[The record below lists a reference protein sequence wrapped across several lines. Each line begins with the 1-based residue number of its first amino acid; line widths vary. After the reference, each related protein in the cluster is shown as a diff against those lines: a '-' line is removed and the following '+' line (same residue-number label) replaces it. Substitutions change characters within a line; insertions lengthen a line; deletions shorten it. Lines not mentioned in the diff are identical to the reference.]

1 MASRRGYI
9 GRLRCS
15 DGRPRQYSQPMPAFW
30 RLAKLMLDFKGR
42 IVLALLC
49 AVLSGG
55 SLAGGLLT
63 SSPIIDGLFEEQQG
77 LRQIALD
84 HNSDAAESGGW
95 AFPTWFVEQLPEN
108 AWPSIVFLVV
118 VIAVLAV
125 AAGLFQF
132 THSFLALTVVHRTVM
147 RVRRKAFRSL
157 LFMPLLAA
165 QRSVGEPGAATP
177 PGPVDGSDAVSRLI
191 TDADQL
197 AYGFEALLSKAVTQV
212 TKGLGA
218 LVFAF
223 IINWKLSLLA
233 LVIAPAVWGVIRYFG
248 RRIKR
253 ASKAAMGHR
262 AELLSIATESAQALR
277 VVKAYTAERR
287 EAHRFSLA
295 NRRVYHQMLKAR
307 TARALSK
314 PFVEV
319 LTVFILVVLVL
330 VAFWAITEG
339 KLEVPDFIKVLAGL
353 ALGGAALKPL
363 TGLLNDMQTSAGAAE
378 RLEEL
383 LHASVEPGHEPGL
396 ERLPRHNQS
405 IELKDVEVRYPGAR
419 TPAVNGV
426 SLTINHGERV
436 AIVGPN
442 GSGKTTLLGLLYRMY
457 DPESGLVLVDGHD
470 LKRVSVRSLRKQV
483 GVVSQETVLFEG
495 TVRDNVAYGKPTAT
509 DDEVRSALD
518 RARATEFVDQM
529 PGGIRA
535 EIAERGTS
543 LSGGQRQRLAIAR
556 AILRDPA
563 ILILDEATSM
573 IDAGSEARIN
583 EAMDEFS
590 QGRTTVVVAHRLS
603 TVRRADRIVVLRAGQ
618 VVDVGTHGELMARC
632 ELYQDLARTQL
643 LGGDETTD
651 TQSDGPSG

>member
-1 MASRRGYI
+1 
-9 GRLRCS
+9 
-15 DGRPRQYSQPMPAFW
+15 MPAFW

-95 AFPTWFVEQLPEN
+95 AFPAWFVEQLPEN

-396 ERLPRHNQS
+396 ERLPRHSQT
-405 IELKDVEVRYPGAR
+405 IELKDVAVRYPGAR
-419 TPAVNGV
+419 SPAVNGV
-426 SLTINHGERV
+426 SLTIAHGERV

-457 DPESGLVLVDGHD
+457 DPESGSVLVDGHD

-509 DDEVRSALD
+509 DEEVRSALD
-518 RARATEFVDQM
+518 RARATEFVEQM

>member
-1 MASRRGYI
+1 
-9 GRLRCS
+9 
-15 DGRPRQYSQPMPAFW
+15 
-30 RLAKLMLDFKGR
+30 MLDFKGR
-42 IVLALLC
+42 IVLALIC

-63 SSPIIDGLFEEQQG
+63 ASPIVDGLFGEQQG
-77 LRQIALD
+77 LRQIAET
-84 HNSDAAESGGW
+84 HNARDNAQWTVPAW
-95 AFPTWFVEQLPEN
+95 LVEQLPTD
-108 AWPSIVFLVV
+108 AWQSIVLLVV
-118 VIAVLAV
+118 LIAVLAV
-125 AAGLFQF
+125 ASGFFQF
-132 THSFLALTVVHRTVM
+132 THAFLALTVVHRTVM
-147 RVRRKAFRSL
+147 RIRRKAFRSL

-165 QRSVGEPGAATP
+165 QRGGIEDSAGSPN
-177 PGPVDGSDAVSRLI
+177 GPVSGSDAVSRLI
-191 TDADQL
+191 ADADQL

-223 IINWKLSLLA
+223 VINWQLSLLA
-233 LVIAPAVWGVIRYFG
+233 MVIAPAVWGVIRYFG

-262 AELLSIATESAQALR
+262 AQLLSIATEAAQALR

-287 EAHRFSLA
+287 EAHRFSVA

-330 VAFWAITEG
+330 VAFWFIRQES
-339 KLEVPDFIKVLAGL
+339 LQVPDFMKVLGGL

-363 TGLLNDMQTSAGAAE
+363 TGLINDMQTSAGAAE
-378 RLEEL
+378 RLDEL
-383 LHASVEPGHEPGL
+383 LHASTEPGHEPGL
-396 ERLPRHNQS
+396 ERLPRHSKS
-405 IELKDVEVRYPGAR
+405 IELADVAVRYPGAR
-419 TPAVNGV
+419 TPAVDGV
-426 SLTINHGERV
+426 SLKIEHGERV

-457 DPESGLVLVDGHD
+457 DPEHGAVLVDGHD
-470 LKRVSVRSLRKQV
+470 LTEVSVRSLRKQI

-509 DDEVRSALD
+509 DDEVQSALD
-518 RARATEFVDQM
+518 RARATEFVSEM
-529 PGGIRA
+529 PGGLRA

-603 TVRRADRIVVLRAGQ
+603 TVRRADRIVVLEAGK
-618 VVDVGTHGELMARC
+618 VVDIGAHDQLMARC

-651 TQSDGPSG
+651 TQGEDAPG

>member
-1 MASRRGYI
+1 
-9 GRLRCS
+9 
-15 DGRPRQYSQPMPAFW
+15 
-30 RLAKLMLDFKGR
+30 MLDFKGR
-42 IVLALLC
+42 IALALLC

-55 SLAGGLLT
+55 SLAVGLLT
-63 SSPIIDGLFEEQQG
+63 SAPIVDGLFEEQQG
-77 LRQIALD
+77 LRAIAQD
-84 HNSDAAESGGW
+84 HNTKAQSEGSW
-95 AFPTWFVEQLPEN
+95 QWPTWLVDSLPQD

-118 VIAVLAV
+118 LIAVLAV
-125 AAGLFQF
+125 LAGVFQF
-132 THSFLALTVVHRTVM
+132 SHAFLSLTVVHRTVM
-147 RVRRKAFRSL
+147 RVRRQAFRSL

-165 QRSVGEPGAATP
+165 QRGSGDGQTESPSGAVG
-177 PGPVDGSDAVSRLI
+177 GSDAVSRLI
-191 TDADQL
+191 ADADQL
-197 AYGFEALLSKAVTQV
+197 AYGFEAMISKAVTQI

-218 LVFAF
+218 LIFAF
-223 IINWKLSLLA
+223 IIDWKLSLLA

-248 RRIKR
+248 RRIKK
-253 ASKAAMGHR
+253 ASKAAMTHR
-262 AELLSIATESAQALR
+262 AQLLSIATEAAQALR

-287 EAHRFSLA
+287 ETHRFSLA

-319 LTVFILVVLVL
+319 LTVLILVVLVL
-330 VAFWAITEG
+330 VAFWAITNG
-339 KLEVPDFIKVLAGL
+339 KLEVPDFVKVLAGL

-383 LHASVEPGHEPGL
+383 LNASTEPGHEAGL
-396 ERLPRHNQS
+396 ERLPRHSQT
-405 IELKDVEVRYPGAR
+405 IELKSATVRYPGAR
-419 TPAVNGV
+419 TPAVDGV
-426 SLTINHGERV
+426 SLSIKHGERV

-442 GSGKTTLLGLLYRMY
+442 GSGKTTLLGLLYRLY
-457 DPESGLVLVDGHD
+457 DPEQGTVLVDGHD
-470 LKRVSVRSLRKQV
+470 LTKVSVRSLRKQI

-495 TVRDNVAYGKPTAT
+495 SVRDNVAYGKPTAS
-509 DDEVRSALD
+509 DDEVQAALD
-518 RARATEFVDQM
+518 RARATEFVSQM
-529 PGGIRA
+529 PGGMKA
-535 EIAERGTS
+535 AIAERGTS

-556 AILRDPA
+556 SILRDPA

-603 TVRRADRIVVLRAGQ
+603 TVRRADRIVVLDAGK
-618 VVDVGTHGELMARC
+618 VVDVGTHDQLMARC

-643 LGGDETTD
+643 LGGEDTD
-651 TQSDGPSG
+651 NDR

>member
-1 MASRRGYI
+1 
-9 GRLRCS
+9 
-15 DGRPRQYSQPMPAFW
+15 
-30 RLAKLMLDFKGR
+30 MLDFKGR
-42 IVLALLC
+42 VVLALIC
-49 AVLSGG
+49 ATLSGG
-55 SLAGGLLT
+55 GLAVGLLT
-63 SSPIIDGLFEEQQG
+63 ASPIVDGLFGEQKG
-77 LRQIALD
+77 LKELALAS
-84 HNSDAAESGGW
+84 NAQAATQGGW
-95 AFPTWFVEQLPEN
+95 EIPSWIVDRLP
-108 AWPSIVFLVV
+108 ADPWVSVV
-118 VIAVLAV
+118 VLVSLVALLAIF
-125 AAGLFQF
+125 AGLAQF
-132 THSFLALTVVHRTVM
+132 AHAFLSLTVVHRTVM
-147 RVRRKAFRSL
+147 RIRRQSFRAL

-165 QRSVGEPGAATP
+165 QRGVGEGQTDAASGA
-177 PGPVDGSDAVSRLI
+177 VSGSDAVSRLI
-191 TDADQL
+191 ADADQL
-197 AYGFEALLSKAVTQV
+197 AYGFEALVSKAVTQV

-223 IINWKLSLLA
+223 IINWWLSLLA
-233 LVIAPAVWGVIRYFG
+233 IIIAPAVWGVIRYFG
-248 RRIKR
+248 RRIKK

-262 AELLSIATESAQALR
+262 SQLLSIATEAAQALR

-319 LTVFILVVLVL
+319 LTVFILVVLIL
-330 VAFWAITEG
+330 VAFYAINQGTLETE
-339 KLEVPDFIKVLAGL
+339 DFVKVLAGL

-383 LHASVEPGHEPGL
+383 LNASTEPGHEAGL
-396 ERLPRHNQS
+396 QRLPRHS
-405 IELKDVEVRYPGAR
+405 DTIELKDVVVRYPGAR

-426 SLTINHGERV
+426 SLTIRHGERV

-442 GSGKTTLLGLLYRMY
+442 GSGKTTLLGLLYRLY
-457 DPESGLVLVDGHD
+457 DPERGTVLVDGHD
-470 LKRVSVRSLRKQV
+470 LAKVSVRSLRKQI

-495 TVRDNVAYGKPTAT
+495 TVRDNVAYGKPTAS
-509 DDEVRSALD
+509 DDEVRAALQ
-518 RARATEFVDQM
+518 RARATEFVEQM

-535 EIAERGTS
+535 SIAERGTS

-603 TVRRADRIVVLRAGQ
+603 TVRRADRIVVLEAGRI
-618 VVDVGTHGELMARC
+618 VDAGTHEVLMGRC
-632 ELYQDLARTQL
+632 ELYRDLARTQL
-643 LGGDETTD
+643 LGGDEGAG
-651 TQSDGPSG
+651 GPAAG

>member
-1 MASRRGYI
+1 
-9 GRLRCS
+9 
-15 DGRPRQYSQPMPAFW
+15 
-30 RLAKLMLDFKGR
+30 MLDFKGR
-42 IVLALLC
+42 IVLALVC
-49 AVLSGG
+49 ATLSGSG
-55 SLAGGLLT
+55 LAAGLLT
-63 SSPIIDGLFEEQQG
+63 ASPIIDGLLGDQKG
-77 LRQIALD
+77 LRELA
-84 HNSDAAESGGW
+84 DASNARAATEGGVVIPGW
-95 AFPTWFVEQLPEN
+95 IVDRLP
-108 AWPSIVFLVV
+108 ADPWSSVVLLVV
-118 VIAVLAV
+118 MVACLAIFAGV
-125 AAGLFQF
+125 AQF
-132 THSFLALTVVHRTVM
+132 AHAFLSLTVVHRTVM
-147 RVRRKAFRSL
+147 RIRRQSFRAL

-165 QRSVGEPGAATP
+165 QRGVGEGQ
-177 PGPVDGSDAVSRLI
+177 VDAKTGTVGGSDAVSRLI
-191 TDADQL
+191 ADADQL
-197 AYGFEALLSKAVTQV
+197 AYGFEALVSKAVTQV

-223 IINWKLSLLA
+223 IINWWLSLLA
-233 LVIAPAVWGVIRYFG
+233 ILIAPAVWGVIRYFG
-248 RRIKR
+248 RRIKK

-262 AELLSIATESAQALR
+262 SQLLSIATEAAQALR

-319 LTVFILVVLVL
+319 LTIFILVVLVL
-330 VAFWAITEG
+330 VAFWAISHGRLETE
-339 KLEVPDFIKVLAGL
+339 DFVKVLFGL

-383 LHASVEPGHEPGL
+383 LNANIEPGHEAGL
-396 ERLPRHNQS
+396 ERLPRHHET
-405 IELKDVEVRYPGAR
+405 IELKDVSVRYPGAR

-426 SLTINHGERV
+426 SLTIMHGERV

-442 GSGKTTLLGLLYRMY
+442 GSGKTTLLGLLYRLY
-457 DPESGLVLVDGHD
+457 DPEQGAVLVDGHD
-470 LKRVSVRSLRKQV
+470 LTKVSVRSLRKQV

-509 DDEVRSALD
+509 DAEVQAALD
-518 RARATEFVDQM
+518 RARATEFVSQM
-529 PGGIRA
+529 PGGIKA
-535 EIAERGTS
+535 GIAERGTS

-603 TVRRADRIVVLRAGQ
+603 TVRRADRIVVLEAGK
-618 VVDVGTHGELMARC
+618 VVDIGTHEQLLARC

-643 LGGDETTD
+643 LGGDD
-651 TQSDGPSG
+651 TGHDR

>member
-1 MASRRGYI
+1 
-9 GRLRCS
+9 
-15 DGRPRQYSQPMPAFW
+15 
-30 RLAKLMLDFKGR
+30 MLDFKGR
-42 IVLALLC
+42 IALALLC

-55 SLAGGLLT
+55 SLAVGLLT
-63 SSPIIDGLFEEQQG
+63 SAPIVDGLFEEQQG
-77 LRQIALD
+77 LRAIAQD
-84 HNSDAAESGGW
+84 HNTKAQSEGSW
-95 AFPTWFVEQLPEN
+95 QWPTWLVDSLPQD

-118 VIAVLAV
+118 LIAVLAV
-125 AAGLFQF
+125 LAGVFQF
-132 THSFLALTVVHRTVM
+132 SHAFLSLTVVHRTVM
-147 RVRRKAFRSL
+147 RVRRQAFRSL

-165 QRSVGEPGAATP
+165 QRGSGDGQTESPSGAVG
-177 PGPVDGSDAVSRLI
+177 GSDAVSRLI
-191 TDADQL
+191 ADADQL
-197 AYGFEALLSKAVTQV
+197 AYGFEAMISKAVTQI

-218 LVFAF
+218 LIFAF
-223 IINWKLSLLA
+223 IIDWKLSLLA

-248 RRIKR
+248 RRIKK
-253 ASKAAMGHR
+253 ASKAAMTHR
-262 AELLSIATESAQALR
+262 AQLLSIATEAAQALR

-287 EAHRFSLA
+287 ETHRFSLA

-319 LTVFILVVLVL
+319 LTVLILVVLVL
-330 VAFWAITEG
+330 VAFWAITNG
-339 KLEVPDFIKVLAGL
+339 KLEVPDFVKVLAGL

-383 LHASVEPGHEPGL
+383 LNASTEPGHEAGL
-396 ERLPRHNQS
+396 ERLPRHSQT
-405 IELKDVEVRYPGAR
+405 IELKDATVRYPGAR
-419 TPAVNGV
+419 TPAVDGV
-426 SLTINHGERV
+426 SLSIKHGERV

-442 GSGKTTLLGLLYRMY
+442 GSGKTTLLGLLYRLY
-457 DPESGLVLVDGHD
+457 DPEQGTVLVDGHD
-470 LKRVSVRSLRKQV
+470 LTKVSVRSLRKQI

-495 TVRDNVAYGKPTAT
+495 SVRDNVAYGKPTAS
-509 DDEVRSALD
+509 DDEVQAALD
-518 RARATEFVDQM
+518 RARATEFVSQM
-529 PGGIRA
+529 PGGMKA
-535 EIAERGTS
+535 AIAERGTS

-556 AILRDPA
+556 SILRDPA

-603 TVRRADRIVVLRAGQ
+603 TVRRADRIVVLDAGK
-618 VVDVGTHGELMARC
+618 VVDVGTHDQLMARC

-643 LGGDETTD
+643 LGGEDTD
-651 TQSDGPSG
+651 NDR

>member
-1 MASRRGYI
+1 
-9 GRLRCS
+9 
-15 DGRPRQYSQPMPAFW
+15 
-30 RLAKLMLDFKGR
+30 MLVFKGR

-55 SLAGGLLT
+55 SLAVGLLT
-63 SSPIIDGLFEEQQG
+63 SAPIVDGLFEEQQG
-77 LRQIALD
+77 LQKIAED
-84 HNSDAAESGGW
+84 HNTKAQSEGSWQWPAW
-95 AFPTWFVEQLPEN
+95 LVENLPQD
-108 AWPSIVFLVV
+108 AWPSIVLLVIL
-118 VIAVLAV
+118 IAVLAV
-125 AAGLFQF
+125 FAGVFQF

-147 RVRRKAFRSL
+147 RVRRQAFRSL

-165 QRSVGEPGAATP
+165 QRGPSDGQTDATSGTVG
-177 PGPVDGSDAVSRLI
+177 GSDAVSRLI
-191 TDADQL
+191 ADADQL
-197 AYGFEALLSKAVTQV
+197 AYGFEALVSKAVTQI

-223 IINWKLSLLA
+223 IIDWKLSLLA

-248 RRIKR
+248 RRIKK
-253 ASKAAMGHR
+253 ASKAAMTHR
-262 AELLSIATESAQALR
+262 AQLLSIATEAAQALR

-287 EAHRFSLA
+287 ETHRFSLA

-319 LTVFILVVLVL
+319 LTVLILVILVL
-330 VAFWAITEG
+330 VAFWAITAG
-339 KLEVPDFIKVLAGL
+339 RLEVPDFVKVLAGL

-383 LHASVEPGHEPGL
+383 LNASTEPGHEAGL
-396 ERLPRHNQS
+396 ERLPRHSQT
-405 IELKDVEVRYPGAR
+405 IELKDVSVRYPGAR
-419 TPAVNGV
+419 TPAVDGV
-426 SLTINHGERV
+426 TLSIKHGERV

-442 GSGKTTLLGLLYRMY
+442 GSGKTTLLGLLYRLY
-457 DPESGLVLVDGHD
+457 DPEQGSVLVDGHD
-470 LKRVSVRSLRKQV
+470 LTKVSVRSLRKQI

-495 TVRDNVAYGKPTAT
+495 TVRDNVAYGKPTAS
-509 DDEVRSALD
+509 DDEVQAALD
-518 RARATEFVDQM
+518 RARATEFVEQM
-529 PGGIRA
+529 PGGMKA
-535 EIAERGTS
+535 AIAERGTS

-556 AILRDPA
+556 SILRDPA

-603 TVRRADRIVVLRAGQ
+603 TVRRADRIVVLEAGKI
-618 VVDVGTHGELMARC
+618 VDIGTHDQLMARC
-632 ELYQDLARTQL
+632 DLYQDLARTQL
-643 LGGDETTD
+643 LGGEDGGED
-651 TQSDGPSG
+651 TGNDR

>member
-1 MASRRGYI
+1 
-9 GRLRCS
+9 
-15 DGRPRQYSQPMPAFW
+15 MPAFW

-42 IVLALLC
+42 IALALLC

-55 SLAGGLLT
+55 SLAVGLLT
-63 SSPIIDGLFEEQQG
+63 SSPIVDGLFKAQRG
-77 LRQIALD
+77 LRELAQDRNASNPAGWQIPQWVVDALPADAWASVVTLVVLIAL
-84 HNSDAAESGGW
+84 
-95 AFPTWFVEQLPEN
+95 L
-108 AWPSIVFLVV
+108 
-118 VIAVLAV
+118 AVLAG
-125 AAGLFQF
+125 AFQF
-132 THSFLALTVVHRTVM
+132 THAFLSLTVVHRTVM
-147 RVRRKAFRSL
+147 RIRRQTFRSL

-165 QRSVGEPGAATP
+165 QRGPG
-177 PGPVDGSDAVSRLI
+177 DGQADDPTAGVSGTDAVSRLI
-191 TDADQL
+191 ADADQL

-223 IINWKLSLLA
+223 IIDWKLSLLA
-233 LVIAPAVWGVIRYFG
+233 LVVAPAVWGVIRYFG

-253 ASKAAMGHR
+253 ASKAAMTHR
-262 AELLSIATESAQALR
+262 AQLLSIATEAAQALR

-287 EAHRFSLA
+287 EAHRFSVA

-330 VAFWAITEG
+330 VAFWAITNG
-339 KLEVPDFIKVLAGL
+339 QLEVPDFVKVLAGL

-383 LHASVEPGHEPGL
+383 LHAAPEPGHESGL
-396 ERLPRHNQS
+396 ERLPRHAS
-405 IELKDVEVRYPGAR
+405 TIELKDVVVRYPGAS

-426 SLTINHGERV
+426 SLTIKHGERV
-436 AIVGPN
+436 AIVGSN
-442 GSGKTTLLGLLYRMY
+442 GSGKTTLLGLLYRLY
-457 DPESGLVLVDGHD
+457 DPEQGAVFVDGQD
-470 LKRVSVRSLRKQV
+470 LRRVSVRSLRKQV

-495 TVRDNVAYGKPTAT
+495 SVRDNVAYGKPTAT
-509 DDEVRSALD
+509 DAEVSAAMD
-518 RARATEFVDQM
+518 RARATEFVEQM
-529 PGGIRA
+529 PGGVKA
-535 EIAERGTS
+535 SIAERGTS

-563 ILILDEATSM
+563 ILSLDEATSM

-603 TVRRADRIVVLRAGQ
+603 TVRRADRIVVLEAGR
-618 VVDVGTHGELMARC
+618 VVDIGTHEALLARC
-632 ELYQDLARTQL
+632 SLYQDLARTQL
-643 LGGDETTD
+643 LGGDDAED
-651 TQSDGPSG
+651 APDERSAG

>member
-1 MASRRGYI
+1 
-9 GRLRCS
+9 
-15 DGRPRQYSQPMPAFW
+15 
-30 RLAKLMLDFKGR
+30 MLVFKGR
-42 IVLALLC
+42 IALALLC

-55 SLAGGLLT
+55 SLAVGLLT
-63 SSPIIDGLFEEQQG
+63 SAPIVDGLFEEQQG
-77 LRQIALD
+77 LQKIAED
-84 HNSDAAESGGW
+84 HNTKALADGSW
-95 AFPTWFVEQLPEN
+95 QWPVWLVENLPQE
-108 AWPSIVFLVV
+108 AWPSIVLLVIL
-118 VIAVLAV
+118 IAVLAV
-125 AAGLFQF
+125 FAGVFQF
-132 THSFLALTVVHRTVM
+132 SHSFLALTVVHRTVM
-147 RVRRKAFRSL
+147 RVRRQAFRSL

-165 QRSVGEPGAATP
+165 QRGPSDGQNDATSGTVG
-177 PGPVDGSDAVSRLI
+177 GSDAVSRLI
-191 TDADQL
+191 ADADQL
-197 AYGFEALLSKAVTQV
+197 AYGFEALVSKAVTQV

-223 IINWKLSLLA
+223 IIDWKLSLLA

-248 RRIKR
+248 RRIKK
-253 ASKAAMGHR
+253 ASKAAMTHR
-262 AELLSIATESAQALR
+262 AQLLAIATEAAQALR

-287 EAHRFSLA
+287 ETHRFSLA

-319 LTVFILVVLVL
+319 LTVLILVVLVL
-330 VAFWAITEG
+330 VAFWAITAG
-339 KLEVPDFIKVLAGL
+339 RLEVPDFVKVLAGL

-383 LHASVEPGHEPGL
+383 LNASTEPGHEAGL
-396 ERLPRHNQS
+396 ERLPRHSQT
-405 IELKDVEVRYPGAR
+405 IELMDVSVRYPGAR
-419 TPAVNGV
+419 TPAVDGV
-426 SLTINHGERV
+426 TLSIKHGERV

-442 GSGKTTLLGLLYRMY
+442 GSGKTTLLGLLYRLY
-457 DPESGLVLVDGHD
+457 DPEQGSVMVDGHN
-470 LKRVSVRSLRKQV
+470 LTKVSVRSLRKQI

-495 TVRDNVAYGKPTAT
+495 TVRDNVAYGKPTAS
-509 DDEVRSALD
+509 DDEVQAALD
-518 RARATEFVDQM
+518 RARATEFVEQM
-529 PGGIRA
+529 PGGMKA
-535 EIAERGTS
+535 AIAERGTS

-556 AILRDPA
+556 SILRDPA

-603 TVRRADRIVVLRAGQ
+603 TVRRADRIVVLEAGKI
-618 VVDVGTHGELMARC
+618 VDIGTHDQLMARC

-643 LGGDETTD
+643 LGGEDGGED
-651 TQSDGPSG
+651 TGNDR

>member
-1 MASRRGYI
+1 
-9 GRLRCS
+9 
-15 DGRPRQYSQPMPAFW
+15 MPAFW
-30 RLAKLMLDFKGR
+30 RLARFMLDFKGR
-42 IVLALLC
+42 IALALLC
-49 AVLSGG
+49 ATLSGG
-55 SLAGGLLT
+55 GLAAGLLT
-63 SSPIIDGLFEEQQG
+63 ASPIIDGLLGDQKG
-77 LRQIALD
+77 LRELAD
-84 HNSDAAESGGW
+84 DSNARSATEGGMEIPRW
-95 AFPTWFVEQLPEN
+95 IVERLPED
-108 AWPSIVFLVV
+108 PLVSVV
-118 VIAVLAV
+118 VMV
-125 AAGLFQF
+125 ALVA
-132 THSFLALTVVHRTVM
+132 FLAIFAGVSQFAHAFLSLTVVHRTVM
-147 RVRRKAFRSL
+147 RIRRQTFRAL

-165 QRSVGEPGAATP
+165 QRGVGDGQPDAAAGTV
-177 PGPVDGSDAVSRLI
+177 GGSDAVSRLI
-191 TDADQL
+191 ADADQL
-197 AYGFEALLSKAVTQV
+197 AYGFEALVSKAVTQV
-212 TKGLGA
+212 TKGVGA
-218 LVFAF
+218 LLFAF

-248 RRIKR
+248 RRIKK
-253 ASKAAMGHR
+253 ASKAAMTHR
-262 AELLSIATESAQALR
+262 AQLLSIATEAAQALR

-295 NRRVYHQMLKAR
+295 NRRVYQQMLKAR

-330 VAFWAITEG
+330 VAYYAITQGSLVKE
-339 KLEVPDFIKVLAGL
+339 DFIKVLAGL

-383 LHASVEPGHEPGL
+383 LNASTEPGHEAGL
-396 ERLPRHNQS
+396 ERLPRHSQT
-405 IELKDVEVRYPGAR
+405 IELQDVSVRYPGAR

-426 SLTINHGERV
+426 TLSIKHGERV

-442 GSGKTTLLGLLYRMY
+442 GSGKTTLLGLLYRLY
-457 DPESGLVLVDGHD
+457 DPEQGSVLVDGYD
-470 LKRVSVRSLRKQV
+470 LTKVSVRSLRKQI

-495 TVRDNVAYGKPTAT
+495 TVRDNVAYGKPTAS
-509 DDEVRSALD
+509 DDEVQAALD
-518 RARATEFVDQM
+518 RARATEFVEQM
-529 PGGIRA
+529 PGGTKA
-535 EIAERGTS
+535 SIAERGTS

-556 AILRDPA
+556 SILRDPA

-603 TVRRADRIVVLRAGQ
+603 TVRRADRIVVLEAGKI
-618 VVDVGTHGELMARC
+618 VDIGTHDQLMARC

-643 LGGDETTD
+643 LGGDD
-651 TQSDGPSG
+651 TENDR

>member
-1 MASRRGYI
+1 
-9 GRLRCS
+9 
-15 DGRPRQYSQPMPAFW
+15 MPAFW

-42 IVLALLC
+42 IALALLC

-55 SLAGGLLT
+55 SLAIGLLT
-63 SSPIIDGLFEEQQG
+63 SSPIVDGLFKEQRG
-77 LRQIALD
+77 LQTIALER
-84 HNSDAAESGGW
+84 NAMAAAEGGW
-95 AFPTWFVEQLPEN
+95 QVPQWLVEALPQE
-108 AWPSIVFLVV
+108 AWPSVVALVLA
-118 VIAVLAV
+118 IAVLAV
-125 AAGLFQF
+125 LAGVFQF
-132 THSFLALTVVHRTVM
+132 SHAFLSLTVVHRTVM
-147 RVRRKAFRSL
+147 RVRRQTFRSL

-165 QRSVGEPGAATP
+165 QRGPGDGEPEAGA
-177 PGPVDGSDAVSRLI
+177 PGVSGTDAVSRLI
-191 TDADQL
+191 ADADQL

-223 IINWKLSLLA
+223 IIDWKLSLLA

-253 ASKAAMGHR
+253 ASKAAMTHR
-262 AELLSIATESAQALR
+262 AQLLSIATKAAQALR

-287 EAHRFSLA
+287 EAHRFSVA

-319 LTVFILVVLVL
+319 LTVLILVVLVL
-330 VAFWAITEG
+330 VAFAAITRG
-339 KLEVPDFIKVLAGL
+339 SLEVTDFVKVLAGL

-383 LHASVEPGHEPGL
+383 LHAAPEPGHEAGL
-396 ERLPRHNQS
+396 ERLPRHASS
-405 IELKDVEVRYPGAR
+405 IELRDVVVRYPGAR

-426 SLTINHGERV
+426 SLTIGHGEQV

-442 GSGKTTLLGLLYRMY
+442 GSGKTTILGLLYRLY
-457 DPESGLVLVDGHD
+457 DPEQGTVLIDGHD
-470 LKRVSVRSLRKQV
+470 LRKVSVRSLRKQV

-495 TVRDNVAYGKPTAT
+495 TVRDNVAYGKPTAS
-509 DDEVRSALD
+509 DAEVAAALA
-518 RARATEFVDQM
+518 RARASEFVEQL
-529 PGGIRA
+529 PGGIKA
-535 EIAERGTS
+535 SIAERGTS

-603 TVRRADRIVVLRAGQ
+603 TVRRADRIVVIEGGQ
-618 VVDVGTHGELMARC
+618 VVDTGSHAELMGRC
-632 ELYQDLARTQL
+632 ELYRDLARTQL
-643 LGGDETTD
+643 LGGEEGGEDSPD
-651 TQSDGPSG
+651 VPSG

>member
-1 MASRRGYI
+1 
-9 GRLRCS
+9 
-15 DGRPRQYSQPMPAFW
+15 MPAFW

-95 AFPTWFVEQLPEN
+95 AFPAWFVEQLPEN

-396 ERLPRHNQS
+396 ERLPRHSQT
-405 IELKDVEVRYPGAR
+405 IELKDVAVRYPGAR
-419 TPAVNGV
+419 MPAVNGV

-457 DPESGLVLVDGHD
+457 DPESGSVLIDGHD

-518 RARATEFVDQM
+518 RARATEFVEQM

>member
-1 MASRRGYI
+1 M
-9 GRLRCS
+9 
-15 DGRPRQYSQPMPAFW
+15 PMPAFW
-30 RLAKLMLDFKGR
+30 RLARMMLDYKGR

-55 SLAGGLLT
+55 SLAVGLLT
-63 SSPIIDGLFEEQQG
+63 SSPIVDGLFKEQRG
-77 LRQIALD
+77 LREIAIEHNQSNQNGWQIPQTLVDALPG
-84 HNSDAAESGGW
+84 E
-95 AFPTWFVEQLPEN
+95 
-108 AWPSIVFLVV
+108 AWPSVVLLV
-118 VIAVLAV
+118 ILIAMLAVLAGV
-125 AAGLFQF
+125 FQF
-132 THSFLALTVVHRTVM
+132 SHAFLSLTVVHRTVM
-147 RVRRKAFRSL
+147 RIRRQTFRSL
-157 LFMPLLAA
+157 LFMPMLSA
-165 QRSVGEPGAATP
+165 QHGPGQAGEPVVAAGVSGT
-177 PGPVDGSDAVSRLI
+177 DAISRLI
-191 TDADQL
+191 ADADQL

-223 IINWKLSLLA
+223 IIDWKLSLLA

-253 ASKAAMGHR
+253 ASKAAMTHR
-262 AELLSIATESAQALR
+262 ARLLSIATEAAQALR

-295 NRRVYHQMLKAR
+295 NRQVYGQMLKAR

-319 LTVFILVVLVL
+319 LTVLILVVLVL
-330 VAFWAITEG
+330 VAFWAITNG
-339 KLEVPDFIKVLAGL
+339 NLEVPDFIKVLAGL
-353 ALGGAALKPL
+353 VLGGAALKPL

-383 LHASVEPGHEPGL
+383 LHASPEPGHESGL
-396 ERLPRHNQS
+396 ERLPRHARS
-405 IELKDVEVRYPGAR
+405 IELRDVVVRYPGTR
-419 TPAVNGV
+419 TPALDGV
-426 SLTINHGERV
+426 SLTIKHGERV

-442 GSGKTTLLGLLYRMY
+442 GSGKTTLLGLLYRLY
-457 DPESGLVLVDGHD
+457 DPERGSVLIDGYD
-470 LKRVSVRSLRKQV
+470 LRRVSIRSLRKQV

-495 TVRDNVAYGKPTAT
+495 SVRDNVAYGKPTAS
-509 DDEVRSALD
+509 DEEISQALR
-518 RARATEFVDQM
+518 RARASEFVEQL
-529 PGGIRA
+529 PGGIQA
-535 EIAERGTS
+535 KIAERGTS

-556 AILRDPA
+556 AIIRDPA

-603 TVRRADRIVVLRAGQ
+603 TVRRADRIVVVEAGR
-618 VVDVGTHGELMARC
+618 VADIGTHEQLLARC
-632 ELYQDLARTQL
+632 ELYRDLARTQL
-643 LGGDETTD
+643 LGSEDDEP
-651 TQSDGPSG
+651 QSA

>member
-1 MASRRGYI
+1 M
-9 GRLRCS
+9 
-15 DGRPRQYSQPMPAFW
+15 
-30 RLAKLMLDFKGR
+30 
-42 IVLALLC
+42 
-49 AVLSGG
+49 
-55 SLAGGLLT
+55 
-63 SSPIIDGLFEEQQG
+63 
-77 LRQIALD
+77 
-84 HNSDAAESGGW
+84 
-95 AFPTWFVEQLPEN
+95 WFVDILPRE
-108 AWPSIVFLVV
+108 AWPSIVLLVV
-118 VIAVLAV
+118 LIAVLAV
-125 AAGLFQF
+125 LAGVFQF

-147 RVRRKAFRSL
+147 RVRRQAFRSL

-165 QRSVGEPGAATP
+165 QRGVGDGQSDAAPGAI
-177 PGPVDGSDAVSRLI
+177 GGSDAVSRLI
-191 TDADQL
+191 ADADQL

-212 TKGLGA
+212 TKGVGA

-223 IINWKLSLLA
+223 IIDWKLSLLA

-262 AELLSIATESAQALR
+262 SQLLSIATEAAQALR

-330 VAFWAITEG
+330 VAFW
-339 KLEVPDFIKVLAGL
+339 FIRQGDLMVSNFVQVLAGL
-353 ALGGAALKPL
+353 ALCGAALKPL

-383 LHASVEPGHEPGL
+383 LRASTEPGHEAGL
-396 ERLPRHNQS
+396 ERLPRHS
-405 IELKDVEVRYPGAR
+405 RTIELKGVSVRYPGAR
-419 TPAVNGV
+419 TPAVDGV
-426 SLTINHGERV
+426 TLTIEHGERV

-442 GSGKTTLLGLLYRMY
+442 GSGKTTLLGLLYRLY
-457 DPESGLVLVDGHD
+457 DPEQGSVLVDGHD
-470 LKRVSVRSLRKQV
+470 LKKVSVRSLRKQI

-509 DDEVRSALD
+509 EEEVRAALT
-518 RARATEFVDQM
+518 RARATEFVEQM
-529 PGGIRA
+529 PGGIQA
-535 EIAERGTS
+535 AIAERGTS
-543 LSGGQRQRLAIAR
+543 LSGGQRQRRAIAR

-603 TVRRADRIVVLRAGQ
+603 TVRRADRIVVLEAGR
-618 VVDVGTHGELMARC
+618 VVDIGTHDGLMGRC
-632 ELYQDLARTQL
+632 ELYRDLARTQL
-643 LGGDETTD
+643 LGGGESTD
-651 TQSDGPSG
+651 TQEGPEAPPAG

>member
-1 MASRRGYI
+1 
-9 GRLRCS
+9 
-15 DGRPRQYSQPMPAFW
+15 
-30 RLAKLMLDFKGR
+30 MLDFKGR
-42 IVLALLC
+42 IALALVC

-55 SLAGGLLT
+55 SLAIGLLT
-63 SSPIIDGLFEEQQG
+63 SSPIVDGLFKEQQG
-77 LRQIALD
+77 LQKLAQD
-84 HNSDAAESGGW
+84 HNAEAQASGSW
-95 AFPTWFVEQLPEN
+95 QIPVWVVDTLPRD
-108 AWPSIVFLVV
+108 AWPSIVLLVV
-118 VIAVLAV
+118 LIAILALF
-125 AAGLFQF
+125 AGAFQF

-147 RVRRKAFRSL
+147 RVRRQAFRSL

-165 QRSVGEPGAATP
+165 QRGANEGHAEASNGSVG
-177 PGPVDGSDAVSRLI
+177 GSDAVSRLI
-191 TDADQL
+191 ADADQL

-212 TKGLGA
+212 TKGVGA
-218 LVFAF
+218 LLFAF

-248 RRIKR
+248 RRIKK
-253 ASKAAMGHR
+253 ASKAAMTHR
-262 AELLSIATESAQALR
+262 AQLLSIATEAAQALR

-295 NRRVYHQMLKAR
+295 NPRVYHQMLKAR

-319 LTVFILVVLVL
+319 LTVLILVVLVL
-330 VAFWAITEG
+330 VAFWAITNG
-339 KLEVPDFIKVLAGL
+339 RLEVPDFIKVLAGL

-383 LHASVEPGHEPGL
+383 LNASTEPGHEAGL
-396 ERLPRHNQS
+396 KRLPRHHET
-405 IELKDVEVRYPGAR
+405 IELKNVSVRYPGAR

-426 SLTINHGERV
+426 TLTINHGERV

-442 GSGKTTLLGLLYRMY
+442 GSGKTTLLGLLYRLY
-457 DPESGLVLVDGHD
+457 DPEKGAVFVDGHD
-470 LKRVSVRSLRKQV
+470 LTKVSVRSLRKQV

-509 DDEVRSALD
+509 DAEVQAALD
-518 RARATEFVDQM
+518 RARATEFVSQM
-529 PGGIRA
+529 PGGIKA
-535 EIAERGTS
+535 SIAERGTS

-603 TVRRADRIVVLRAGQ
+603 TVRRADRIVVLDAGQ
-618 VVDVGTHGELMARC
+618 VVDIGTHDQLMARC

-643 LGGDETTD
+643 LGGDGPAD
-651 TQSDGPSG
+651 RPSDDR

>member
-1 MASRRGYI
+1 
-9 GRLRCS
+9 
-15 DGRPRQYSQPMPAFW
+15 MPAFW

-42 IVLALLC
+42 IVLALVC
-49 AVLSGG
+49 AVLSGS
-55 SLAGGLLT
+55 SLAVGLLT

-77 LRQIALD
+77 LRQIAQE
-84 HNSDAAESGGW
+84 HNAKAAEEGGW
-95 AFPTWFVEQLPEN
+95 AVPAWLVDQLPQE
-108 AWPSIVFLVV
+108 AWASLVFLVIL
-118 VIAVLAV
+118 IAVLAV
-125 AAGLFQF
+125 AAGVFQF

-147 RVRRKAFRSL
+147 RVRRKAFRAL

-165 QRSVGEPGAATP
+165 QRGVGEPGEGSQ

-223 IINWKLSLLA
+223 IIDWKLSLLA

-330 VAFWAITEG
+330 VAFWAITQG

-383 LHASVEPGHEPGL
+383 LHAAIEPGHEAGL
-396 ERLPRHNQS
+396 ERLPRHDRT
-405 IELKDVEVRYPGAR
+405 IELKDVAVRYPGAR
-419 TPAVNGV
+419 SPAVNGV

-457 DPESGLVLVDGHD
+457 DPESGSVLVDGHD

-495 TVRDNVAYGKPTAT
+495 SVRDNVAYGKPTASE
-509 DDEVRSALD
+509 DEVRTALD
-518 RARATEFVDQM
+518 RARATEFVEQM

-535 EIAERGTS
+535 SIAERGTS

-603 TVRRADRIVVLRAGQ
+603 TVRRADRIVVLQAGK
-618 VVDVGTHGELMARC
+618 VVDVGTHEALMARC

-643 LGGDETTD
+643 LGGDESDD

>member
-1 MASRRGYI
+1 
-9 GRLRCS
+9 
-15 DGRPRQYSQPMPAFW
+15 MPAFW

-55 SLAGGLLT
+55 SLSGGLLT

-396 ERLPRHNQS
+396 ERLPRHNQT
-405 IELKDVEVRYPGAR
+405 IELKDVAVRYPGAR
-419 TPAVNGV
+419 SPAVNGV

-457 DPESGLVLVDGHD
+457 DPESGSVLVDGHD

-518 RARATEFVDQM
+518 RARATEFVEQM